1 MEYKNRKTTRLA
13 SFDYNTIGAYFITF
27 NTQNK
32 EHLLS
37 QVIRKDIFVRTDVLD
52 GPYSPSEFTVELTEY
67 GMIAEKYIKQ
77 LNDFYTYVSVDAY
90 VIMPNH
96 IHLLINVHENG
107 PSRTSLLTDDGEN
120 GPSRT
125 LVLTDDGENPRT
137 SIQHSIISKFISTFK
152 RFSNKEYGRNVW
164 QMRSYDHVIRDAK
177 DYETHI
183 KYIHEN
189 PIKWYFHGENHDDV
203 MLYE

>member
-1 MEYKNRKTTRLA
+1 MKYKNRKTTRLEI
-13 SFDYNTIGAYFITF
+13 FDYNSVGAYFITIC
-27 NTQNK
+27 TQDK

-37 QVIRKDIFVRTDVLD
+37 QIVLKETFVGTGVLD
-52 GPYSPSEFTVELTEY
+52 GPQIHTEFCVELTEC
-67 GMIAEKYIKQ
+67 GKIADKYINQ
-77 LNDFYTYVSVDAY
+77 LNDFYENISIDDY

-107 PSRTSLLTDDGEN
+107 PSGTPVPTDLVFVEN
-120 GPSRT
+120 AMQ
-125 LVLTDDGENPRT
+125 N
-137 SIQHSIISKFISTFK
+137 SIISKFISTFK
-152 RFSNKEYGRNVW
+152 RFSNKEIGKNIW
-164 QMRSYDHVIRDAK
+164 QMRSHDHIIRDNK
-177 DYETHI
+177 DYELHI